1 MTDDT
6 ALHTE
11 IASLLFH
18 NLSVEVSSVHD
29 DLIESGLLDSL
40 KIVELLVEL
49 ESRFVLKIPF
59 EDLEL
64 DSFRSV
70 ASIACLI
77 ANLCA
82 SIEMVNTPAPAAS
95 SQAGRIPVAN

>member
-11 IASLLFH
+11 IASLLF
-18 NLSVEVSSVHD
+18 NSLNVEVSSVD
-29 DLIESGLLDSL
+29 EDLIESGLLDSL
-40 KIVELLVEL
+40 KIVELLMEL
-49 ESRFVLKIPF
+49 EGRFVLQIPF

-70 ASIACLI
+70 ASIAHLI
-77 ANLCA
+77 ASLSA
-82 SIEMVNTPAPAAS
+82 SIEVMKAPAPAAS
-95 SQAGRIPVAN
+95 SRAM

>member
-6 ALHTE
+6 ALQTDV
-11 IASLLFH
+11 AFLLVH
-18 NLSVEVSSVHD
+18 NLNVDVSSVHD

-49 ESRFVLKIPF
+49 ESRFVVKIPF

-70 ASIACLI
+70 ASIARLV
-77 ANLCA
+77 ATLCT
-82 SIEMVNTPAPAAS
+82 SIEMMNTPAPAAS
-95 SQAGRIPVAN
+95 SRAM